1 VSQPVR
7 ALEGVFI
14 AIAFVLFLAAVAVYA
29 PSERPPW
36 GATGSRAVAWALV
49 MSHNSSEFRVLV
61 TKLPDAAYC
70 ASTLPA
76 NVSATH
82 AYVAVIPSSGGEVVY
97 YVGFKP

>member
-1 VSQPVR
+1 LSQPVR

-14 AIAFVLFLAAVAVYA
+14 AIAFVLFLAAVATYA
-29 PSERPPW
+29 PSDRPAW
-36 GATGSRAVAWALV
+36 SATGGRAVAWALV
-49 MSHNSSEFRVLV
+49 VSHNATEFRELI
-61 TKLPDAAYC
+61 TRLPDAAYC

-82 AYVAVIPSSGGEVVY
+82 AYVAVIPSGGGEVVL

>member
-1 VSQPVR
+1 LSQAAR
-7 ALEGVFI
+7 SLEGVFV
-14 AIAFVLFLAAVAVYA
+14 AIAFVLFLAAVATYA
-29 PSERPPW
+29 PSDRPAW
-36 GATGSRAVAWALV
+36 SATGGRAVAWALV
-49 MSHNSSEFRVLV
+49 VSHNSSEFRVLV

-70 ASTLPA
+70 VDRLPA

>member
-1 VSQPVR
+1 LSQPVR

-29 PSERPPW
+29 PSERPAW
-36 GATGSRAVAWALV
+36 GATAGRAVAWALV
-49 MSHNSSEFRVLV
+49 VSHNSSEFRELV

-82 AYVAVIPSSGGEVVY
+82 AYAVILPEGEVL